1 MGLVTRRN
9 GRGSGYFAQGSSCLA
24 LDQAKPLMGRSR
36 LEIMW
41 QCVWEPQEALPE
53 TEGLVPVLLRGC
65 SRRQERVSVL
75 SKLTPPT
82 RQILSLFLTLHTQ
95 ELTYLCF

>member
-9 GRGSGYFAQGSSCLA
+9 GRGSGYLAQGSSCLA

-41 QCVWEPQEALPE
+41 QCVREPQEAMSQKQRAWYPFSS
-53 TEGLVPVLLRGC
+53 GGVPGGKRE
-65 SRRQERVSVL
+65 SQFSP
-75 SKLTPPT
+75 SSPHPPG
-82 RQILSLFLTLHTQ
+82 RFSASS
-95 ELTYLCF
+95 

>member
-9 GRGSGYFAQGSSCLA
+9 GRGSGYLAQGSSCLA

-41 QCVWEPQEALPE
+41 QCE
-53 TEGLVPVLLRGC
+53 TEGLVPILLGGGGF
-65 SRRQERVSVL
+65 QEARESL
-75 SKLTPPT
+75 SSLQAHHHPPG
-82 RQILSLFLTLHTQ
+82 RFSASS
-95 ELTYLCF
+95 